1 MANKTMKTLTMGGNT
16 YEIVDANARAD
27 IEVLKQNSGSDIVI
41 VEVDPTLSVTGMAAD
56 AKATGDAINNV
67 KTLVGDTSVQET
79 VNVAVTGAVTSLNT
93 EIETGDANT
102 LAGAKSYTD
111 TEITAIQNYVD
122 NRIVPISNGGTD
134 ATTAVGARE
143 NLLMIVSATEP
154 TLPKAGMLW
163 FDIS

>member
-16 YEIVDANARAD
+16 DEIVDAAARSEIAALRED
-27 IEVLKQNSGSDIVI
+27 VGDKPVIIEVDT
-41 VEVDPTLSVTGMAAD
+41 TLSIEGMAAD
-56 AKATGDAINNV
+56 AKATGDAINDV
-67 KTLVGDTSVQET
+67 KSLVGETSVQET
-79 VNVAVTGAVTSLNT
+79 VDTAITNAITSINT
-93 EIETGDANT
+93 EIEAGDSNT

-111 TEITAIQNYVD
+111 TEIITIQNYVD
-122 NRIVPISNGGTD
+122 NRIVPISNGGTE

-154 TLPKAGMLW
+154 ASPITGMLW